1 MRCLSY
7 YHSVV
12 APSLA
17 RELDSAF
24 WISYIPRIAA
34 HEPAARHA
42 IFAISAL
49 HEDFDAAGIQR
60 TLGRLDPRTAMTVR
74 GAPKTEVSSG
84 HAFALQHYNKAI
96 RMVLE
101 GGIASKEALLTV
113 SVLFTC
119 IELLHGSADAAFKH
133 CQYGISLHSTGQL
146 PSHLAATFSRLSYFP
161 VLIESLTL
169 PNLTR
174 SQGEDECIPA
184 IAVGEMQTTTQARE
198 VLDAIMVRGAWVVR
212 KGISVCDGQALY
224 STQELEADQFEI
236 FRAMLLWWDGF
247 AALKRSTSCPSQH
260 DAAAFRL
267 LETRW
272 LVSKMLT
279 EKATH
284 RKDETISS
292 ENLCQFQRIVELA
305 EQEVAARLVP
315 VPPSEA
321 GTRARSS
328 FSFELGYSPFLYM
341 VCLNCHQLSL
351 RVRALVLLKALS
363 CARETI
369 WDACILYATG
379 KWAIEYEHGLTLDE
393 ERMADTTNP
402 YPDEVLPPDARRI
415 VQSQNADEASLDVDS
430 EGHVVV
436 RRRICFHVAGPD
448 GIVGP
453 LWDYT
458 TMRL

>member
-1 MRCLSY
+1 MRCLTY
-7 YHSVV
+7 YHDVV

-24 WISYIPRIAA
+24 WIRYIPRIAA

-42 IFAISAL
+42 VFAISAL
-49 HEDFDAAGIQR
+49 HEDFDAAGVQR
-60 TLGRLDPRTAMTVR
+60 TLGRLDPRSAMTVR
-74 GAPKTEVSSG
+74 GSPKTEVSSKQ
-84 HAFALQHYNKAI
+84 AYALQHYNKAI

-101 GGIASKEALLTV
+101 GGVASKEALLTV

-146 PSHLAATFSRLSYFP
+146 PSDLAATFSRLSTFP
-161 VLIESLTL
+161 LLIESLTL
-169 PNLTR
+169 PDITR
-174 SQGEDECIPA
+174 SEGEHRSSSEIS
-184 IAVGEMQTTTQARE
+184 VGEMETTMQARE
-198 VLDAIMVRGAWVVR
+198 ALDMIMVRGAAVVR
-212 KGISVCDGQALY
+212 KGISVWEGQALY
-224 STQELEADQFEI
+224 SMQELEAEQFEI
-236 FRAMLLWWDGF
+236 IRAMHLWRDGF
-247 AALKRSTSCPSQH
+247 ATLKRKTARPSEY

-279 EKATH
+279 DKITN
-284 RKDETISS
+284 KLDETISDD
-292 ENLCQFQRIVELA
+292 NLGHHQRIIELA
-305 EQEVAARLVP
+305 EQEAAARRVS
-315 VPPSEA
+315 VS
-321 GTRARSS
+321 TRACLRSS

-351 RVRALVLLKALS
+351 RVRALALLKALS
-363 CARETI
+363 YARETI

-393 ERMADTTNP
+393 ERMADASNP

-415 VQSQNADEASLDVDS
+415 VQSQNADEASLDIDA

-436 RRRICFHVAGPD
+436 RRRICFHVSGPD